1 MVYKLELIFLFG
13 NLVGGMIFFDMLE
26 ENLLYRI
33 GCVKD
38 VFVLDVV
45 VFLKR
50 WLWVFLIV

>member
-13 NLVGGMIFFDMLE
+13 NLVGGTIFFDTLE

-38 VFVLDVV
+38 VFVLDMV

-50 WLWVFLIV
+50 WLRVFLIV